1 MYFRHYSFCQLYVMD
16 LYILD
21 LYVMELYV
29 MSVTCT
35 IRSQNAIVIISTL
48 NKL

>member
-1 MYFRHYSFCQLYVMD
+1 MD

-29 MSVTCT
+29 MSVTVVNMIQKKIKIKCVSILDT
-35 IRSQNAIVIISTL
+35 LDFCHVFQN
-48 NKL
+48 